1 MPSPRPL
8 RPSSFNPTTLK
19 AETMNAN
26 IAEFKQAAAP
36 AIIPAGKFDLSP
48 TTFAEAL
55 TLSDYLADSSMV
67 PKDFQGKAGNV
78 LVAIQWGMEIG
89 LKPLQAMQNIAVIN
103 GRPSLW
109 GDAVIALA
117 RNSAACEY
125 IIETQT
131 ATEATCRVK
140 RRGES
145 EQVRTFSMVDAKT
158 AGLAGKQG
166 PWTQYPKRMMQMR
179 ARAFAIRDVFPDVLK
194 GLPVTEEVMDTPR
207 NMGEAQRVPLA
218 IPEDLMNQA
227 YDAADAGVAAYQ
239 KFWKATGQDNRK
251 LLAGEHE
258 QLKQSAIK
266 ADAGRTV
273 DQDTGEIKGAQNA
286 SPPAAS
292 APAAKTFDEIMA
304 GLCAAKN
311 VDQLYVWG
319 EWIETVD
326 ADAQAILNAKFD
338 EIKAKLEGGAK

>member
-1 MPSPRPL
+1 
-8 RPSSFNPTTLK
+8 
-19 AETMNAN
+19 MNAN

-117 RNSAACEY
+117 RNSPVCEY

-140 RRGES
+140 RRGEP
-145 EQVRTFSMVDAKT
+145 EQERTFSMADAKL

-194 GLPVTEEVMDTPR
+194 GLPVAEEVMDTPR
-207 NMGEAQRVPLA
+207 NMGEAQQVAPA
-218 IPEDLMNQA
+218 IPADLLAQA
-227 YDAADAGVAAYQ
+227 REAAEHGGAAYQ
-239 KFWKATGQDNRK
+239 KFFKATGQDNRK
-251 LLAGEHE
+251 LLAAKHE
-258 QLKQSAIK
+258 QLKADAVA

-273 DQDTGEIKGAQNA
+273 DQDTGEIKGKAA
-286 SPPAAS
+286 TPAAAA
-292 APAAKTFDEIMA
+292 APVAKTFDEIMA